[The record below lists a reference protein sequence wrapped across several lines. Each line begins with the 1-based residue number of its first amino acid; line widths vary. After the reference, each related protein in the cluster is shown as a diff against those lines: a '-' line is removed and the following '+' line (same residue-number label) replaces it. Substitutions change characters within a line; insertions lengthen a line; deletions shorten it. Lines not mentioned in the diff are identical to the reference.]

1 MNVRSRAEILRLTGE
16 YIPDRDPVETV
27 LRWLTALSKITIKLQ
42 LGGTPWEPNAFGL
55 PEMDAF
61 ACDSLRGHLRGESLD
76 TIADPRARAIIANVA
91 RLPTF
96 RPLFEV

>member
-16 YIPDRDPVETV
+16 YFPDRDPVETI
-27 LRWLTALSKITIKLQ
+27 LLWLTALSKITIKLQ

-55 PEMDAF
+55 PEMDAVL
-61 ACDSLRGHLRGESLD
+61 CDALRGYLRGEAIEA
-76 TIADPRARAIIANVA
+76 IADPKVRALVANVA

-96 RPLFEV
+96 RPLFEG